1 MAVYISLQE
10 LASYLGVTQ
19 SYLME
24 QACLGNI
31 RGVYDGE
38 MWLFNKTQFEKL
50 KEQIEKRQ
58 RQCMKEEEE
67 PIPDDWDAHDED

>member
-1 MAVYISLQE
+1 MYISLQE

-24 QACLGNI
+24 QAHLGNI

-38 MWLFNKTQFEKL
+38 TWLFNKTQFEKL
-50 KEQIEKRQ
+50 KEQLEKRH
-58 RQCMKEEEE
+58 RQYMKEEEE